1 MTSFGTYLRE
11 ARERRQIRLDE
22 IAVATRI
29 NPQFLHALE
38 SDAMEAMP
46 PLPITKGFLRSY
58 ASCVGL
64 PAEETVLRYLVFRE
78 SASRSPQAGGD
89 VGPGGFSARVNRTY
103 ARVRAFL
110 TGHEGYQVF

>member
-11 ARERRQIRLDE
+11 AREQRRIGLDQI
-22 IAVATRI
+22 AGATRI
-29 NPQFLHALE
+29 SPHLLHALE
-38 SDAMEAMP
+38 ADAVEAMP

-64 PAEETVLRYLVFRE
+64 PAEETVLRYIVFRE
-78 SASRSPQAGGD
+78 AASRVPCSDDGAPSGL
-89 VGPGGFSARVNRTY
+89 SARMRRTC
-103 ARVRAFL
+103 ARLRAFL